1 LFGEYVTN
9 RADLPVNDNKNGYM
23 LGFALGYDKVA
34 KFGDWTFKYN
44 YAKLEKDAVLDILP
58 DSDRYEGK
66 TNISAH
72 EMMVD
77 FGLGENTWLG
87 LDIYRAQL
95 LTNPKA
101 PSTVVQVD
109 WNMKF

>member
-1 LFGEYVTN
+1 
-9 RADLPVNDNKNGYM
+9 M
-23 LGFALGYDKVA
+23 LGFGLGADKVT
-34 KFGDWTFKYN
+34 KFGDWVLKYN
-44 YAKLEKDAVLDILP
+44 YARLEKNAVLDILP

-66 TNISAH
+66 TNIRAH
-72 EMMVD
+72 EIALD

-87 LDIYRAQL
+87 FDIYRAQL
-95 LTNPKA
+95 LTAPRA